1 MWPKKLKSMPSI
13 KAVMTPFPYSI
24 GPEEPLSKAKEM
36 MSAQGIHHLPVMEGR
51 ELAGVISYPDV
62 KQLLEQATA
71 KEPSLDLLV
80 NDAPRHDPHVV
91 DLSEPLDRVL
101 AHMAE
106 HRAGVALVV
115 KDGRLAGIFTVTD
128 ACGCFAQALKEL
140 FPPTSGDEA
149 A

>member
-1 MWPKKLKSMPSI
+1 MWPKNLKSMPSV

-24 GPEEPLSKAKEM
+24 DLEEPLFRAKEM
-36 MSAQGIHHLPVMEGR
+36 MSAQRIHHLPVMEGG

-62 KQLLEQATA
+62 KQLLEQTTPE
-71 KEPSLDLLV
+71 EPSSGLLV
-80 NDAPRHDPHVV
+80 NDAPRHDPYVV

-106 HRAGVALVV
+106 HRTGVALVV

-128 ACGCFAQALKEL
+128 ACRCFAQSLKEF
-140 FPPTSGDEA
+140 FPPASGDEA